1 MPKVAA
7 LSSATHKDLK
17 VAPNCVVDAIKDQH
31 IINIRVSEI
40 SKASA
45 CMPVFLNKFEGADNW
60 SISTIT
66 SLELNK
72 NLFVTDNKWTVNYVP
87 NVMKSYP
94 FFLLNSQNEGEFTIA
109 IDEESNAFS
118 KKDGVDIFDKDG
130 KKSPAMDN
138 VVKILESDIAGRQ
151 HTTKFVETL
160 EEFGLIDSLTMKVQY
175 QDGQVQNLT
184 GLNSIDERK
193 LHSLDDETFI
203 KLRKTGFLAPIYAL
217 ILSVFQLNEL
227 MKRHNQTP
235 GAKQIVQVS
244 MIPDSSTDK
253 AEEEKPEAKKKAA
266 KKTAKKAAKK
276 VTKKS

>member
-7 LSSATHKDLK
+7 LSSASHKDLK

-72 NLFVTDNKWTVNYVP
+72 NLFVTDGKWTVNYVP
-87 NVMKSYP
+87 NVMKAYP
-94 FFLLNSQNEGEFTIA
+94 FFLLNSQTEGEFTIG
-109 IDEESNAFS
+109 IDEESDAFS
-118 KKDGVDIFDKDG
+118 KKDGVDIFDEEG
-130 KKSPAMDN
+130 KTSPAMEN
-138 VVKILESDIAGRQ
+138 VVKILESDIAGRE
-151 HTTKFVETL
+151 HTKKFVETL
-160 EEFGLIDSLTMKVQY
+160 EEFDLIDSLTMRVQY

-193 LHSLDDETFI
+193 LHALDDEAFI

-217 ILSVFQLNEL
+217 ILSAFQLNEL

-235 GAKQIVQVS
+235 GAKQVVQVS
-244 MIPDSSTDK
+244 MTPESDNV
-253 AEEEKPEAKKKAA
+253 EEEKPATKKKAA